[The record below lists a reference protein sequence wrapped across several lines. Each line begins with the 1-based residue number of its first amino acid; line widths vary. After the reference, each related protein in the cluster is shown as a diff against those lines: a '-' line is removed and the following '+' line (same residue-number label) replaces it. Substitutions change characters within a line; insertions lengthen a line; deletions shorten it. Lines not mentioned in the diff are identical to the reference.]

1 MSTRIIVNFHAV
13 DWRNADSVLV
23 YLVGSLLGHDMTY
36 VHVSLTVTSGDKAYN
51 IDYSRWG
58 LQLPAT
64 EELKNVKARVVI
76 HPVTDPL
83 FDLVTGRLVT
93 ALTMRLKLSIPDLI
107 LAGLRIEPSGFI
119 CTTFI
124 QYLLGF
130 TDHKKPATPIEL
142 YRQLIAQ
149 CQISQND
156 SYATKRAKNV
166 GAGIT
171 GPSFTMN
178 D

>member
-1 MSTRIIVNFHAV
+1 
-13 DWRNADSVLV
+13 
-23 YLVGSLLGHDMTY
+23 MTY
-36 VHVSLTVTSGDKAYN
+36 VHVSLTVTSDDKAYN

-64 EELKNVKARVVI
+64 DELKNVKERVVI
-76 HPVTDPL
+76 HPVTDQL

-124 QYLLGF
+124 KYLLGF
-130 TDHKKPATPIEL
+130 TDHKKPTTPLEL

-149 CQISQND
+149 CQTAQNG
-156 SYATKRAKNV
+156 SCVTNLAQNA

-171 GPSFTMN
+171 GQYFTMI